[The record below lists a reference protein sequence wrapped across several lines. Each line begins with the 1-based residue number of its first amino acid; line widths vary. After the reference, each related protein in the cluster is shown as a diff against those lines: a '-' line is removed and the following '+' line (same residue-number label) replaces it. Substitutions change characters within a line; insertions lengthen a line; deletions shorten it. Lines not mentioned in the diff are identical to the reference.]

1 MIGRKKVGAFGSG
14 VAPLQLHWSVKFGSV
29 GACWLSTR
37 SGLPS
42 SAIMEGELEE
52 KGAGKLN
59 AAFCRYAWMEIAGRS
74 LLLPEIPLPKYL
86 TSQTIAFEV
95 EWLQSTESSVQPVPP
110 ATFPPPPL
118 PDQATLHEPA
128 TLGPFFPL
136 PVPLEIC
143 VTVMGGIQVSLVGS

>member
-14 VAPLQLHWSVKFGSV
+14 GPLQLHWSVKFGSL

-37 SGLPS
+37 SALPS
-42 SAIMEGELEE
+42 SAIMEGELEV
-52 KGAGKLN
+52 KAAGKLN

-74 LLLPEIPLPKYL
+74 SPLGGLPLPLPKYL

-110 ATFPPPPL
+110 
-118 PDQATLHEPA
+118 
-128 TLGPFFPL
+128 
-136 PVPLEIC
+136 
-143 VTVMGGIQVSLVGS
+143 